1 MKNLLLLISLIF
13 IITSCELFTARDSE
27 EPNSLSS
34 SLVPATTP
42 DILFSNFKTSV
53 ESKIVEN
60 YLACF
65 VDQTSLQKKYSFI
78 ASSGSRVQFPVL
90 SSWGIEAERQYFNNI
105 KTLSLSGN
113 SITLKLSNQINTP
126 LGDSALYQFDY
137 LLSIQTKDQ
146 TITGDY
152 QGTAQFKIY
161 LDSRNQWV
169 IVSWEDLR
177 KDNLRSWSDLK
188 GRMY

>member
-1 MKNLLLLISLIF
+1 MTLILSL
-13 IITSCELFTARDSE
+13 SACDLFTARNSE
-27 EPNSLSS
+27 EPTSLSS
-34 SLVPATTP
+34 SQVPATTP
-42 DILFSNFKTSV
+42 DILFGNFKTSI

-78 ASSGSRVQFPVL
+78 ASSGSMAQFPAL
-90 SSWGIEAERQYFNNI
+90 SNWGIEAERQYFNNI
-105 KTLSLSGN
+105 KTISLSGN
-113 SITLKLSNQINTP
+113 SISLSLSNQVNTP

-137 LLSIQTKDQ
+137 TLSIQTKDQ

-152 QGTAQFKIY
+152 KGTAQFKIY
-161 LDSRNQWV
+161 LDNRNQWV

-177 KDNLRSWSDLK
+177 KDDSRTWSDLK

>member
-1 MKNLLLLISLIF
+1 MKKLLLASIIIF
-13 IITSCELFTARDSE
+13 SVSSCELFTARDSE

-34 SLVPATTP
+34 SQVPATTP
-42 DILFSNFKTSV
+42 DILFINFKTSI

-78 ASSGSRVQFPVL
+78 ASSGSMAQFATL
-90 SSWGIEAERQYFNNI
+90 SNWGIEAERQYFNNV
-105 KTLSLSGN
+105 KTISLAGN
-113 SITLKLSNQINTP
+113 SILLKLSNQVNTP
-126 LGDSALYQFDY
+126 LGDSAIYQFDY
-137 LLSIQTKDQ
+137 IFSIQTKDQ
-146 TITGDY
+146 TIAGDY
-152 QGTAQFKIY
+152 KGTAQFKIY

-177 KDNLRSWSDLK
+177 KDDGRTWSDLK